1 MQETLVEYMVYVTI
15 QQMVGYVNV
24 SQGLL
29 VITALLVRNSQKKSR
44 RFSKDISQQIFKYKE
59 ID

>member
-1 MQETLVEYMVYVTI
+1 MEYMVYVTI

-29 VITALLVRNSQKKSR
+29 VITALLVRNTLKNQEDFPK
-44 RFSKDISQQIFKYKE
+44 
-59 ID
+59 